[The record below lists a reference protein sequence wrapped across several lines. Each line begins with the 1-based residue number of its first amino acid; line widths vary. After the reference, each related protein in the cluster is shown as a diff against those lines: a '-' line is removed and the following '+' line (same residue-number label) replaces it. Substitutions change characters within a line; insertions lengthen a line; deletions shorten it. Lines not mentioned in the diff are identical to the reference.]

1 MSRKF
6 RIVKTVFLWLSIVL
20 FLAIPVVSLISTT
33 LFWEGAC
40 SWFFTFGEKCTWQT
54 YTMLGMV
61 TISIFIV
68 PFLFVTFSVWV
79 SMVAAQ
85 FFTTRKKSI

>member
-20 FLAIPVVSLISTT
+20 FLAIPIGSLISTA
-33 LFWEGAC
+33 LFWQGTC

-54 YTMLGMV
+54 YTMLGII
-61 TISIFIV
+61 TISIFVV
-68 PFLFVTFSVWV
+68 PVLFVTFSVWL
-79 SMVAAQ
+79 SMTAAQ
-85 FFTTRKKSI
+85 FITARRK